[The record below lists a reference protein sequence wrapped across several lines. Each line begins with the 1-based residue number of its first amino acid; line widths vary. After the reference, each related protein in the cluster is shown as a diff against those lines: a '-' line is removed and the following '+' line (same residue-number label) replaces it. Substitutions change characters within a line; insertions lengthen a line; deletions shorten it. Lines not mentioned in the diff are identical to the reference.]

1 MKPDPPLNVTVEAVE
16 RSPQRLCVRWSYP
29 PSWDP
34 RFYWLR
40 FQVRYRPEPA
50 PNFTQVSPLCHG
62 GVMGGEEEGVYVR
75 LPHVC
80 VFPPPQKVDQ
90 VTRTWLDIRDAWRG
104 MRHVVQVRAQEEF
117 GHGAWSEWSREAVG
131 TPWTGN
137 SGRVGMCPPPSC
149 GAVWGSVCHT
159 APPPPPPFLPHLA
172 EPRDV
177 TEMGLYSSQVG
188 GGVTVCLCGA
198 AP

>member
-1 MKPDPPLNVTVEAVE
+1 M
-16 RSPQRLCVRWSYP
+16 
-29 PSWDP
+29 
-34 RFYWLR
+34 
-40 FQVRYRPEPA
+40 
-50 PNFTQVSPLCHG
+50 
-62 GVMGGEEEGVYVR
+62 YVR

-159 APPPPPPFLPHLA
+159 APHPPPFLPHLA

-188 GGVTVCLCGA
+188 GGVTVSLCGA

>member
-62 GVMGGEEEGVYVR
+62 GVMGGR
-75 LPHVC
+75 RRACMSDFPMC
-80 VFPPPQKVDQ
+80 VFPPP
-90 VTRTWLDIRDAWRG
+90 
-104 MRHVVQVRAQEEF
+104 
-117 GHGAWSEWSREAVG
+117 
-131 TPWTGN
+131 
-137 SGRVGMCPPPSC
+137 PPPK
-149 GAVWGSVCHT
+149 GGPGDA
-159 APPPPPPFLPHLA
+159 
-172 EPRDV
+172 DV
-177 TEMGLYSSQVG
+177 VG
-188 GGVTVCLCGA
+188 H
-198 AP
+198 P